1 MDPPNSTGASGSTT
15 PSASS
20 GEAPR
25 EDPLRKLMLSMKRKA
40 PNTLRLL
47 RRDSMSSEGTMSE
60 PDTPGE
66 TDFLTEEDVLL
77 YAAACNEEDSSKVS
91 R

>member
-1 MDPPNSTGASGSTT
+1 MDAANSTGASASTT
-15 PSASS
+15 PSSD
-20 GEAPR
+20 EPR
-25 EDPLRKLMLSMKRKA
+25 EDPLRKLMISMKRKA

-60 PDTPGE
+60 PDTPGD

-77 YAAACNEEDSSKVS
+77 YAAACNVEDPSKVS

>member
-1 MDPPNSTGASGSTT
+1 MEPPNSTGASGSTT
-15 PSASS
+15 PSGASS
-20 GEAPR
+20 GEPR

-60 PDTPGE
+60 PDTPGD

>member
-1 MDPPNSTGASGSTT
+1 MDAPNSTGASGTTT

-20 GEAPR
+20 EEPR

-60 PDTPGE
+60 PDTPGD

-91 R
+91 L